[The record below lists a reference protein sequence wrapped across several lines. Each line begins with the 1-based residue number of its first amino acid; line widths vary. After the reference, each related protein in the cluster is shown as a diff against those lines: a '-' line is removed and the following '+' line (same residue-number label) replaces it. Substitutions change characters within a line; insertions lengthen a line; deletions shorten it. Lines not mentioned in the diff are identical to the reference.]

1 MRFRLS
7 HGLFKS
13 SLIARAQVQCF
24 RHRAGGRSFRVSF
37 DWDVLDLCND
47 LGWPRHPISSS
58 VIIPQ
63 WVSIAALPPKKLL
76 SSSIEIETF
85 FNFWRK
91 IDLQLKRPV
100 GERETVCVC
109 VWQREGFVCVRVW
122 ERERARERQDERE
135 IENARERMR
144 MRKMS
149 ITMALSFSVCSW
161 NDPSDHTKLKI

>member
-63 WVSIAALPPKKLL
+63 WVSIAARPPKKWIDELYRDWD
-76 SSSIEIETF
+76 F
-85 FNFWRK
+85 FQFLTENWFAIKKTGWR
-91 IDLQLKRPV
+91 
-100 GERETVCVC
+100 ER
-109 VWQREGFVCVRVW
+109 QGVCVRVW
-122 ERERARERQDERE
+122 ERAREREGERE
-135 IENARERMR
+135 IENARERMRMR